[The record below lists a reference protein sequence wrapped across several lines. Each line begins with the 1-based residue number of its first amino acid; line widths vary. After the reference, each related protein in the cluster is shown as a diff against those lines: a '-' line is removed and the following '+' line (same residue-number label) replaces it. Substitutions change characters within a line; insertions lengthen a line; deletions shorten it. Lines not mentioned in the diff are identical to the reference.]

1 MRQALY
7 TTTRLGI
14 YFSLSDYLKWEVN
27 GGANMTSFQKIY
39 SSLLAGGIGSMV
51 GTPAD
56 LVLIRM
62 QVDSTLPME

>member
-27 GGANMTSFQKIY
+27 GGANMTGFQKIY

-62 QVDSTLPME
+62 QVDSTLPTE